1 MKFRSFCVLATTFG
15 VIAAAGATIGTA
27 TTGCTKQQTVG
38 WANVGV
44 DVAADVCK
52 EAPNLAEE
60 AGLPGVVT
68 LLCPLIDDN
77 SQLVKVVVDTT
88 IWNAMKASYAARQKL
103 KQ

>member
-1 MKFRSFCVLATTFG
+1 MKFRSFCTLAALVG
-15 VIAAAGATIGTA
+15 AIAAVGATLGTT

-44 DVAADVCK
+44 DIAADVCK
-52 EAPNLAEE
+52 EAPNLAGD

-88 IWNAMKASYAARQKL
+88 IWNAAKADLTAKRKL
-103 KQ
+103 TQ

>member
-1 MKFRSFCVLATTFG
+1 MKFRSFCALATTFG
-15 VIAAAGATIGTA
+15 VIAVAGTA
-27 TTGCTKQQTVG
+27 ATGCTKQQTVA

-52 EAPNLAEE
+52 ESPNLAGD
-60 AGLPGVVT
+60 AGLPGAVT
-68 LLCPLIDDN
+68 LLCPLIDNN

-88 IWNAMKASYAARQKL
+88 IWDAMKASYAAKLKL